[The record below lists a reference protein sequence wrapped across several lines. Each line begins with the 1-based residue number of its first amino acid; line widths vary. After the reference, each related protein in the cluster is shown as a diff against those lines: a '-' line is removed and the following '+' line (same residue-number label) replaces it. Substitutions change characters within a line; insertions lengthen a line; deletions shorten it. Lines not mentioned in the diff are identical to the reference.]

1 MCQGRLLT
9 QPHDIIKKSVLF
21 LCMCVWGPPRPA
33 VLVTPQQL
41 LLETNGAHGILFTT
55 HVALLLLFRVSRH
68 QKRQVKCYTSGGSVR
83 FILMG
88 QRLGKIPGILSSD
101 WLGRCLEGHD
111 ESLWSR
117 LFSWMFCQ
125 TVLWGL
131 HKYSLSPKK
140 PPLIYK
146 NTDSF
151 AHSLVSQS
159 GGDLIVPT
167 YAVHLMAAFP
177 AFCIPN

>member
-1 MCQGRLLT
+1 
-9 QPHDIIKKSVLF
+9 
-21 LCMCVWGPPRPA
+21 MCVWGPPRPA

-68 QKRQVKCYTSGGSVR
+68 RKRQVKYYTSGGSVR

-177 AFCIPN
+177 SFCIAN